1 MYIFLNRV
9 LCEKQITVVIFLD
22 KRMRIR
28 FCREKILIHVLNKK
42 IKLITKLKVFL
53 EISIFVK
60 TM

>member
-1 MYIFLNRV
+1 
-9 LCEKQITVVIFLD
+9 
-22 KRMRIR
+22 MRIR

-60 TM
+60 TMWKVLDCIYTCTTMHVQIQYF